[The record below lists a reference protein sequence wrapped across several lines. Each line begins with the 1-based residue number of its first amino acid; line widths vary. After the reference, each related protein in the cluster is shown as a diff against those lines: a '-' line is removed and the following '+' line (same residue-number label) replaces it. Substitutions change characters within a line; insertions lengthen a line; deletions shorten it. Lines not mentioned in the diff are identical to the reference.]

1 MADDCIFCKIAA
13 GEIPSDTVY
22 TTEEVVAFRDIEPQA
37 PVHVLIIPRRH
48 IPSVNALAGA
58 DAELM
63 GRLHLAAREVADR
76 ENVAESGYR
85 LVTNTG
91 PDALQSVDHIH
102 LHLIGGRELSWPPG

>member
-1 MADDCIFCKIAA
+1 MADDCIFCKIAG
-13 GEIPSDTVY
+13 GEIPSDIIYATDD
-22 TTEEVVAFRDIEPQA
+22 VVAFRDIEPQA

-48 IPSVNALAGA
+48 IASVNALEAA
-58 DAELM
+58 DANLV
-63 GRLHLAAREVADR
+63 GRLHLAARAVADR

-102 LHLIGGRELSWPPG
+102 LHLIGGREMTWPPG